1 MQIVSGKPKLATSVL
16 LPLIGVAVEFAGQ
29 QIGLK
34 RFIGGVGKVRM
45 LCGVLLSNRQLHV
58 LPTSGG

>member
-1 MQIVSGKPKLATSVL
+1 MQIASGRPKLATSVL
-16 LPLIGVAVEFAGQ
+16 LPSIGPAVEFAGL

-45 LCGVLLSNRQLHV
+45 LCGVLLSDRQLHV
-58 LPTSGG
+58 LPNSGG